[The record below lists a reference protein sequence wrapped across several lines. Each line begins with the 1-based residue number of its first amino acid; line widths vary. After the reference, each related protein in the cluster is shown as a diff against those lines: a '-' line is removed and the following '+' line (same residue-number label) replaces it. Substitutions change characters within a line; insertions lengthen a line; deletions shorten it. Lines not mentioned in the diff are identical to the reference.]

1 MAVFLNELSMHNC
14 QYSFTFGRL
23 SVGKSI
29 VFTNTSPCMQDIML
43 KNIINMFKAI
53 KGRQLINI
61 LDKVSERP
69 GLQVALLT
77 YFMKT
82 LKMMYHS
89 MEVYI

>member
-1 MAVFLNELSMHNC
+1 MNYQCITVN
-14 QYSFTFGRL
+14 
-23 SVGKSI
+23 I
-29 VFTNTSPCMQDIML
+29 VLHLEDSQLENQLYLLIISMQDIML
-43 KNIINMFKAI
+43 KNIINIFKAI

-89 MEVYI
+89 MGVYI

>member
-1 MAVFLNELSMHNC
+1 MSYQCITGN
-14 QYSFTFGRL
+14 
-23 SVGKSI
+23 I
-29 VFTNTSPCMQDIML
+29 VLHLEDSQLENQLYLLIISMQDIML
-43 KNIINMFKAI
+43 KNIINIFKAI

-77 YFMKT
+77 YFMTT

-89 MEVYI
+89 MGVYN